1 MKKDTKYVI
10 ILDENFIDN
19 VNVFIIVETFYI
31 PILYIS
37 MIKNW
42 FGSLGKTHL
51 CLQHTVAVD
60 IAITCI

>member
-37 MIKNW
+37 MIKN
-42 FGSLGKTHL
+42 
-51 CLQHTVAVD
+51 
-60 IAITCI
+60 